1 MKINVYIILHRMKC
15 CKYLDMM
22 RLLEAVV
29 VVVVV
34 VLLQCSQEV
43 EAVVLLAGGGADPP
57 LALPIHV
64 VTRLGHQGAAHK
76 RGGLELDISN

>member
-1 MKINVYIILHRMKC
+1 
-15 CKYLDMM
+15 M
-22 RLLEAVV
+22 RLLEA
-29 VVVVV
+29 VVVV

-64 VTRLGHQGAAHK
+64 VTSLGHQGAAHN
-76 RGGLELDISN
+76 RRIRAGY

>member
-1 MKINVYIILHRMKC
+1 
-15 CKYLDMM
+15 M
-22 RLLEAVV
+22 RLLEA

-64 VTRLGHQGAAHK
+64 VTRLRHQGAAHK
-76 RGGLELDISN
+76 RED

>member
-1 MKINVYIILHRMKC
+1 
-15 CKYLDMM
+15 M
-22 RLLEAVV
+22 RLLEA
-29 VVVVV
+29 VV

-76 RGGLELDISN
+76 GEDYSWILAIRASNEDQHEGS

>member
-1 MKINVYIILHRMKC
+1 
-15 CKYLDMM
+15 MM
-22 RLLEAVV
+22 RLLEA
-29 VVVVV
+29 VVVV

-64 VTRLGHQGAAHK
+64 VTSLGHQGAAHK
-76 RGGLELDISN
+76 GED

>member
-1 MKINVYIILHRMKC
+1 
-15 CKYLDMM
+15 MM
-22 RLLEAVV
+22 RLLEA
-29 VVVVV
+29 VVV

-64 VTRLGHQGAAHK
+64 VTSLGHQGAAHK
-76 RGGLELDISN
+76 RED

>member
-1 MKINVYIILHRMKC
+1 
-15 CKYLDMM
+15 MM
-22 RLLEAVV
+22 RLLEA
-29 VVVVV
+29 VVVV

-64 VTRLGHQGAAHK
+64 VTRLRHQGAAHK
-76 RGGLELDISN
+76 GED